1 METHRRIDVH
11 YSGTVQGV
19 GFRYRARG
27 IAQQFDVVGFV
38 RNLEDG
44 RVQIVAEGEK
54 DELLE
59 FLRDVDH
66 QLARFIRDKNVVWLK
81 SQGQFGSFEIRA

>member
-11 YSGTVQGV
+11 YSGSVQGV
-19 GFRYRARG
+19 GFRYRARS
-27 IAQQFDVVGFV
+27 IAQQFDVAGFV

-54 DELLE
+54 DELLA
-59 FLRDVDH
+59 FLREVD
-66 QLARFIRDKNVVWLK
+66 QQMARYIRNKNVVWLK
-81 SQGQFGSFEIRA
+81 AQGQFASFEIRA

>member
-1 METHRRIDVH
+1 MESHRRIEVT

-19 GFRYRARG
+19 GFRYRARN

-38 RNLEDG
+38 RNLDDG

-59 FLRDVDH
+59 FVRDIDH
-66 QLARFIRDKNVVWLK
+66 QMARFIRHKEVAWHKAQN
-81 SQGQFGSFEIRA
+81 QFARFEIRA